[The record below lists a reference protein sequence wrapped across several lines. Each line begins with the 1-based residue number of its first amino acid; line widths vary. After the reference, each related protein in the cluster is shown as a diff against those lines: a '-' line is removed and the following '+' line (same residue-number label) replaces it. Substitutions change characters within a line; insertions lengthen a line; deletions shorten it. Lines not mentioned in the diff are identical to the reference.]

1 MKTLLCCLGVALAV
15 ASASASTVTNLTLRS
30 EKMQKDVPVSVV
42 LPDAYDGSTASN

>member
-1 MKTLLCCLGVALAV
+1 MKKLLGFAVLAVAV

-42 LPDAYDGSTASN
+42 LPDAYDGSAASI